1 MPWPGRSEK
10 PESIP
15 GRSVHRTQGHRKGTH
30 ARGTP
35 MSRRTSTPS
44 ARKSRTPD
52 DVAPPENRRHSRVVV
67 SLPARCARVI
77 GKASPALRGHTAN
90 LGGGGLALEL
100 QERLAP
106 GSRVTVEIHTA
117 IGPFRIEA
125 DVMWTRRLQGK
136 EGVVRHGLCLA
147 GQSELMDL
155 PIHALLGRWLQG
167 LARTRGASSGIAAE
181 KRSRRPRKIG

>member
-1 MPWPGRSEK
+1 
-10 PESIP
+10 
-15 GRSVHRTQGHRKGTH
+15 
-30 ARGTP
+30 